1 MLATMPA
8 ASVNRLLGEVQSW
21 PAGLLDQLPDGP
33 WTVAHVKPRQEKLL
47 ASNLRRFGVP
57 GVLFLEH
64 RVRIYARQGKQTSTV
79 PLLPG
84 YLFIN
89 AGEEAYHDIYA
100 TERVVRLM
108 NVRHPADLHS
118 DLLDLI
124 ALVTRAD
131 APMLVRPELVP
142 GSAVVLNAG
151 SLAGLRGVV
160 ERRKG
165 RCELVVNVRMLGTSV
180 AVACAAADVDAAL
193 A

>member
-33 WTVAHVKPRQEKLL
+33 WTVAHVKPRQEKML

-64 RVRIYARQGKQTSTV
+64 RVRIYARQGRQTSTV

-100 TERVVRLM
+100 TERIVRLM
-108 NVRHPADLHS
+108 NIRHPAELRS

-124 ALVTRAD
+124 ALVSRAD

-142 GSAVVLNAG
+142 GSAVVLSAG

-180 AVACAAADVDAAL
+180 AVACAAADVDGVL
-193 A
+193 T